1 MSEKS
6 LIIYLREITKFKIPG
21 AEEER
26 ELIKKLRTGDGA
38 ARDRLIVRHLQSVVK
53 IARLYRTNEVL
64 LGDLIDEGNV
74 GLIRAIKT
82 YDLRKGVRFISYA
95 SWWIKHHI
103 HRAIYHQLRIVR
115 IPIQRLTSRKLMRKM
130 EDALTQELGR
140 LPSTEEIAEAL
151 GISPHEVHQ
160 AMELVRNDLSL
171 DAQLGR
177 EDVSLLDF
185 LRASPERLEDSVV
198 RKLLAGELEA
208 RMDELSDTEKL
219 TLRLRFGLAGEPRRK
234 LREIGEMLNLSRE
247 RIRQIEEKALARL
260 RKKAQ

>member
-1 MSEKS
+1 MNEKS
-6 LIIYLREITKFKIPG
+6 LTIYLREIMKFKIPG

-26 ELIKKLRTGDGA
+26 ELIRQLQAGDA
-38 ARDRLIVRHLQSVVK
+38 TARDHLIVRHLQSAVK
-53 IARLYRTNEVL
+53 IARLYETSGVM
-64 LGDLIDEGNV
+64 LGDLIDEGNL
-74 GLIRAIKT
+74 GLIRAIKS

-103 HRAIYHQLRIVR
+103 HRAIYRQLRIVH
-115 IPIQRLTSRKLMRKM
+115 IPIQKLTSRKVMRRM
-130 EDALTQELGR
+130 ENTLTQELGR
-140 LPSTEEIAEAL
+140 LPSTDEIAEAL
-151 GISPHEVHQ
+151 GVSPHEVHQ
-160 AMELVRNDLSL
+160 AMELVQNDLSL
-171 DAQLGR
+171 DARLGR

-185 LRASPERLEDSVV
+185 LKASPERLEDRVV
-198 RKLLAGELEA
+198 RKLLAGELQA